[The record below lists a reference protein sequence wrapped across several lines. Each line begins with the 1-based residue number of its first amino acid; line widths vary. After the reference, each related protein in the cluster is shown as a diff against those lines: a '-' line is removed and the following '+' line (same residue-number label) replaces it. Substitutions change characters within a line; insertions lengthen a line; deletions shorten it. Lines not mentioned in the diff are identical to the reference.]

1 MVVDARAYGFQEDT
15 SEAVRQLS
23 VHLDSLRGER
33 AMPLRSRLF
42 PEELPPSLLPGLFL
56 VEVRGDTGPGCTGP
70 WQFRYRLLGTHVVA
84 ASGVDW
90 TGREVGPDLLEGRWQ
105 DYRAFYEEPLRT
117 RQPTCRQHDFRNHAE
132 GRSYPSR
139 RYLFP
144 LCDEMQRITLLVG
157 FFVIEGGAWR
167 FG

>member
-1 MVVDARAYGFQEDT
+1 MVVDARAYGFQEDI

-23 VHLDSLRGER
+23 THLDSLRGER
-33 AMPLRSRLF
+33 TMPLRSKLL

-56 VEVRGDTGPGCTGP
+56 VEVYGDTGPGCSGP
-70 WQFRYRLLGTHVVA
+70 WQFRYRLLGTHIVA

-90 TGREVGPDLLEGRWQ
+90 TGRDLGPNLLEERWL
-105 DYRAFYEEPLRT
+105 DYRASYEEPLQL
-117 RQPTCRQHDFRNHAE
+117 RQPTCSRHAFHNHAE

-144 LCDEMQRITLLVG
+144 LCDSQDRITLLVG
-157 FFVIEGGAWR
+157 FFVIESGAWH